1 MKLDYKWVALSNTT
15 LGVLMVTINQSIIL
29 IALPDIFRGIHLDPL
44 EPGNTSYLLW
54 MILGFLVVLAVL
66 VVSLGRLGDM
76 FGRVRMYNL
85 GFAVFTVFSIL
96 LSVTWM
102 HGSSGALWLI
112 VMRLGQGIG
121 GAMLFANSSA
131 ILTDAFPQDQRGLAL
146 GINTIAGIAG
156 SFLGLVLGGLL
167 APVSWRL
174 VFLVSV
180 PVGVFA
186 TVWAYRKLIDTGER
200 NPARIDWWGNITFAV
215 GLIAVMVGIT
225 YGIQP
230 YGGHTMG
237 WTSPFVV
244 ACIAG
249 GVALLA
255 AFVLIERRVAEPM
268 FHLQLFRIRAFTAGN
283 IATLLAA
290 MGRGGLQ
297 FILIIW
303 LQGIWLPE
311 HGYDFARTPLW
322 AGIYMLP
329 LIAGFLVAG
338 PVSGYLSDRYGARPF
353 ATGGMLLS
361 ALGFLLLML
370 LPVDFSYTWFAL
382 ILLAEGIGMGLFSP
396 PNRAGVMNSLPP
408 SQRGVGGGMNA
419 TFQNAASVLSI
430 GLFFSLMIIGLAASL
445 PRDAARRPGRARR
458 ARGHRRARR
467 EPAARLDAVRRV
479 PGLQPRPEPAR
490 RAHAALADARAGARA
505 DRPQL
510 LPDADLRRRSR
521 RRCSTRS
528 CSRSPPAWS
537 PPSPRC
543 CAAASTTGASPS
555 GSRSRLK
562 QARRRRCRRADA
574 AGREQHLDDAV
585 GREAARVDRE
595 REVPGVVDVD
605 AVERLDPRVL
615 AVVVVLD
622 GLLGA
627 APVDEVL
634 ALVGRDAPG
643 ERCPDADVDRRR
655 VVGQRGE
662 AGRGED
668 HAGHLRGLAQDR
680 AAELG
685 QRAEHAE
692 LAHRLRRPGRHRDA
706 QRRHGEPAAD
716 ALLEL
721 AHIADVGVQLTSEER
736 QRRAIEQ
743 RRVGG
748 RSKVRG
754 NLSAAGAFLSRN
766 RPHSHRTPR

>member
-96 LSVTWM
+96 LSITWM

-167 APVSWRL
+167 GPVSWRL

-180 PVGVFA
+180 PVGLFA

-249 GVALLA
+249 GLLMLA
-255 AFVLIERRVAEPM
+255 AFAAIERHVAEPM
-268 FHLQLFRIRAFTAGN
+268 FRLQLFRIRAFTAGN

-311 HGYDFARTPLW
+311 HGYDFSRTPLW

-361 ALGFLLLML
+361 ALAFLLLML

-445 PRDAARRPGRARR
+445 PRTLHDGLVAHGVPEASAAHVASLP
-458 ARGHRRARR
+458 
-467 EPAARLDAVRRV
+467 PVSTLFAAFLGYNPV
-479 PGLQPRPEPAR
+479 QN
-490 RAHAALADARAGARA
+490 
-505 DRPQL
+505 
-510 LPDADLRRRSR
+510 
-521 RRCSTRS
+521 
-528 CSRSPPAWS
+528 
-537 PPSPRC
+537 
-543 CAAASTTGASPS
+543 
-555 GSRSRLK
+555 
-562 QARRRRCRRADA
+562 
-574 AGREQHLDDAV
+574 
-585 GREAARVDRE
+585 
-595 REVPGVVDVD
+595 
-605 AVERLDPRVL
+605 
-615 AVVVVLD
+615 
-622 GLLGA
+622 LLGA
-627 APVDEVL
+627 HTLHSLTPAQSH
-634 ALVGRDAPG
+634 ALTGRSFFPTLISGPFQTALQYAFLFAIAA
-643 ERCPDADVDRRR
+643 CLIAAV
-655 VVGQRGE
+655 
-662 AGRGED
+662 ASL
-668 HAGHLRGLAQDR
+668 LRG
-680 AAELG
+680 G
-685 QRAEHAE
+685 KYHWS
-692 LAHRLRRPGRHRDA
+692 
-706 QRRHGEPAAD
+706 EP
-716 ALLEL
+716 
-721 AHIADVGVQLTSEER
+721 ER
-736 QRRAIEQ
+736 VAVAPKACPQASLPQ
-743 RRVGG
+743 
-748 RSKVRG
+748 S
-754 NLSAAGAFLSRN
+754 
-766 RPHSHRTPR
+766 